1 MLQYVANGIVVGA
14 IIAVAAI
21 GLTLVYSILRLTNF
35 AHGDFIT
42 LGAYTAL
49 FVNLGFGWRPPMA
62 LPVAFAVGAGAAILL
77 EFLVWRKMRQM
88 RASVVALIVAS
99 IGVALA
105 LRNGLVFFFGPSPQ
119 TFQQPVQRAVPFLG
133 LPVTMT
139 PDQQFALVASVVL
152 VLAVHVLLRYTTLG
166 KTMRALS
173 DNTDLAW
180 VSGINVDRVVLW
192 TWVIGGGLAALGGVL
207 YGMTR
212 PLYPELGWHLL
223 LPLFAATILGG
234 VGSPYGAIAGG
245 FLIGIVQ
252 EVSVVFVPVEYKI
265 AVGLVAMIIALLVF
279 PRGLFGEASYR

>member
-1 MLQYVANGIVVGA
+1 ANGVVVGA

-49 FVNLGFGWRPPMA
+49 FLNLGLGWRPAAA
-62 LPVAFAVGAGAAILL
+62 LPLAFVAGAAVAVGL
-77 EFLVWRKMRQM
+77 EFVVWRKMRQM
-88 RASVVALIVAS
+88 RAGAVALIVAS

-105 LRNGLVFFFGPSPQ
+105 LRNGLVFFVGPSPQ

-133 LPVTMT
+133 LPVTLT
-139 PDQQFALVASVVL
+139 PDQRLALIASVVL
-152 VLAVHVLLRYTTLG
+152 VFGVHLLLRYTTLG

-180 VSGINVDRVVLW
+180 VSGINVDRIVIW
-192 TWVIGGGLAALGGVL
+192 TWIIGGGLAALGGVL

-223 LPLFAATILGG
+223 LPLFAAIILGG
-234 VGSPYGAIAGG
+234 IGSPDGAIAGRSEG
-245 FLIGIVQ
+245 HKSELQ
-252 EVSVVFVPVEYKI
+252 SREN
-265 AVGLVAMIIALLVF
+265 LVCRLL
-279 PRGLFGEASYR
+279 